1 MTNRNRKTRKQ
12 INTKS
17 GNVTV
22 TPVFREK
29 IDIDKLGQAIFM
41 LALKPLKNRSSGQT

>member
-17 GNVTV
+17 GDIAVI
-22 TPVFREK
+22 PVFREK
-29 IDIDKLGQAIFM
+29 IDIDKLSQAFLM
-41 LALKPLKNRSSGQT
+41 LAAKRTENDNKGQT